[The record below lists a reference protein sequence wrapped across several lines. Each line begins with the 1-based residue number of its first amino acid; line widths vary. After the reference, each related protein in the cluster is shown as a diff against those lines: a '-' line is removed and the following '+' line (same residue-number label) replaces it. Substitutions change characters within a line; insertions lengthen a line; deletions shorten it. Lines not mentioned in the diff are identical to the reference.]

1 VTAPRRPGPGLAL
14 SLIVL
19 GVGIAVVVIG
29 AVETAVPFIRTLT
42 RSTSY
47 ATPASIQAHLSHGT
61 YEVYE
66 LTGDRS
72 SAFTPVQPGSVDI
85 VPSDVTVIPT
95 GGGPRLRVTG
105 EGADET
111 LTLGSNIYTGAV
123 QFAVPSAG
131 DYVVRVTSNQRT
143 RVVLA
148 RSLGGLA
155 RSVVGWII
163 TAAAGGLLVVIGLI
177 LLIVGLV
184 RRRSRPV
191 GYAGTAGYAGAPQGM
206 PPPNWYADPSD
217 PGQQRYWDGRQWT
230 DQTHRP

>member
-1 VTAPRRPGPGLAL
+1 VTAQRRPGPSLAL

-19 GVGIAVVVIG
+19 GVGIVVAVVG
-29 AVETAVPFIRTLT
+29 GVETALPFIRTLT
-42 RSTSY
+42 QSTSH
-47 ATPASIQAHLSHGT
+47 ATPAQIRAHLSHGT

-72 SAFTPVQPGSVDI
+72 SAFSPVRPGSVDLA
-85 VPSDVTVIPT
+85 PSDVTVTPS
-95 GGGPRLRVTG
+95 GGGAPLPVTG

-111 LTLGSNIYTGAV
+111 LTLGTHVYTGAV
-123 QFAVPSAG
+123 QFAVPRAG
-131 DYVVRVTSNQRT
+131 DYVVRVTSGRPT

-163 TAAAGGLLVVIGLI
+163 TAAAGGLLALIGLT

-191 GYAGTAGYAGAPQGM
+191 AATGGAPGM

-217 PGQQRYWDGRQWT
+217 PDRQRYWDGRQWT

>member
-1 VTAPRRPGPGLAL
+1 LV
-14 SLIVL
+14 VL
-19 GVGIAVVVIG
+19 GVGIAVAVLG

-42 RSTSY
+42 RSTSH

-72 SAFTPVQPGSVDI
+72 SAFSPVQPGSVDI
-85 VPSDVTVIPT
+85 GPGNVAVTPT
-95 GGGPRLRVTG
+95 GGGSQLRVTG

-111 LTLGSNIYTGAV
+111 LTLGSNVYTGAV
-123 QFAVPSAG
+123 QFAVPNAG
-131 DYVVRVTSNQRT
+131 DYVVRVTSNRPT
-143 RVVLA
+143 RIVLA

-163 TAAAGGLLVVIGLI
+163 TAAAGGLLAVIGLV

-191 GYAGTAGYAGAPQGM
+191 GYAGTAGYDGTAGFAGASPGM
-206 PPPNWYADPSD
+206 PPANWYADPSD